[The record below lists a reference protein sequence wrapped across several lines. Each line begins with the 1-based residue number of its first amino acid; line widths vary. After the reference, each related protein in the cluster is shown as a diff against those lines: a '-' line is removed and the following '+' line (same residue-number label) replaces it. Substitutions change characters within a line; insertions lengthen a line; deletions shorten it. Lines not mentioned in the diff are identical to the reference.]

1 MSACVDVSITVST
14 IMVRSSYPS
23 KEAQVYS
30 HRWPQPAGQCAL
42 LFSQFIIC
50 SRCPPWLQPWHH
62 TNIPF
67 TTWWHTAHM
76 LAHWWHLE
84 GRSRMQVKS
93 HSIKFYQ
100 KQKQQEIHLKWHVVM
115 CPNSHGTSL
124 GTSLN
129 QRIFWYGIINISSW
143 CNSFH
148 LSQIQPL
155 LLIGRLQLLQLMC
168 SVVDVWFRQ
177 VMALQVLNL
186 MTSLDTFHSSNRC
199 SRSM

>member
-1 MSACVDVSITVST
+1 
-14 IMVRSSYPS
+14 
-23 KEAQVYS
+23 
-30 HRWPQPAGQCAL
+30 
-42 LFSQFIIC
+42 
-50 SRCPPWLQPWHH
+50 
-62 TNIPF
+62 
-67 TTWWHTAHM
+67 
-76 LAHWWHLE
+76 
-84 GRSRMQVKS
+84 
-93 HSIKFYQ
+93 
-100 KQKQQEIHLKWHVVM
+100 M
-115 CPNSHGTSL
+115 CPSSHGTSL